1 MDKKEQKKISWKD
14 FGPEKIIL
22 LAAAGIFLLVSN
34 FSFPAKEKTASVEK
48 TQTKSESISEN
59 DQYTKQLEKNL
70 ETLLSQVKGVG
81 KVEVMIKLK
90 ASKETI
96 LNKDS
101 SKEESTKISE
111 KNAQEYDSKVEEE
124 TVLSDAQ
131 GNASPYII
139 KEIEPEIAGVIIT
152 CEGADNNLVKS
163 AVTDAASVLFSLPYS
178 RIKVLKMEDDK

>member
-14 FGPEKIIL
+14 FGPDKIIL
-22 LAAAGIFLLVSN
+22 IAIAGIFLLVSN
-34 FSFPAKEKTASVEK
+34 FSFPAKEKTEVTEETRSE
-48 TQTKSESISEN
+48 TKLTSEN
-59 DQYTKQLEKNL
+59 NQYTKQLEKSL
-70 ETLLSQVKGVG
+70 EDLLMQVQDVG
-81 KVEVMIKLK
+81 KVEVMITLK

-96 LNKDS
+96 LNKDT
-101 SKEESTKISE
+101 SKEESTKVSE
-111 KNAQEYDSKVEEE
+111 NNGEEYNSKIEEE
-124 TVLSDAQ
+124 TVLSDGQ

-163 AVTDAASVLFSLPYS
+163 AVTEAASVLFSLPYN